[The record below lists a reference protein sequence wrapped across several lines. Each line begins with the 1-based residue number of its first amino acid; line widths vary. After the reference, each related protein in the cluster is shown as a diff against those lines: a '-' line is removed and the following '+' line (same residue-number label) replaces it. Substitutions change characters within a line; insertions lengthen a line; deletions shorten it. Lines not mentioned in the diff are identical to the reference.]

1 MRICVTGHR
10 GRLGSELVR
19 VGCIPFAFGPELEAD
34 ITDLNTVKEVVD
46 YIQPDAIIN
55 CAAFTAV
62 DACEQS
68 DVFEKA
74 MRVNKRGVGNLLEAF
89 TGRLIHISTDYVFS
103 GTNGPYSEKQKH
115 GDGAVNAYGWT
126 KLGGEAVF
134 LSEHRPGDIMI
145 RTTGLY
151 GNTAHHDFVK
161 LVRTTLEA
169 GKPFSVTRSLHGN
182 QTYIPHLAEA
192 LIHIAHRPDEF
203 RNITVLHVAGAEV
216 VSRYEFALKIAE
228 VFGLDK
234 RLLNPVNSK
243 IIPGWVADRPT
254 KGGLRIQKAK
264 KLGVPIYTIR
274 QGLEALRGDI
284 ASA

>member
-1 MRICVTGHR
+1 MKIYVTGHR

-19 VGCIPFAFGPELEAD
+19 AGCAPLTWDHREVD
-34 ITDLNTVKEVVD
+34 ITDLDLLRAVVGD
-46 YIQPDAIIN
+46 TQPDVIIN
-55 CAAFTAV
+55 CAAYTAV
-62 DACEQS
+62 DVCERGEG
-68 DVFEKA
+68 FEKA
-74 MRVNKRGVGNLLEAF
+74 LKVNSRGVANLLEAF

-103 GTNGPYSEKQKH
+103 GTNGPYSEKQKY
-115 GDGAVNAYGWT
+115 GDGAVNGYGFT

-134 LSEHRPGDIMI
+134 LSERRPGDIMI

-151 GNTAHHDFVK
+151 GNTHHDFVK
-161 LVRTTLEA
+161 LVRTTLGA
-169 GKPFSVTRSLHGN
+169 GEPLYVTRSLHGN

-203 RNITVLHVAGAEV
+203 RNITVLHVASAEV

-234 RLLNPVNSK
+234 RLLNPVSSK
-243 IIPGWVADRPT
+243 IIPGWIADRPM

-274 QGLEALRGDI
+274 QGLEALRGDS
-284 ASA
+284 AST